1 MNKLEA
7 VRQKIASYD
16 NIDRLLAYW
25 RFHNYKIV
33 FTNGCFDILHKGH
46 IEYLAQASS
55 YGDILIVGL
64 NSDLSV
70 KNIKGPTRPVQDES
84 TRLLVLA
91 SLQFV
96 SKVILFDEDTP
107 YELIKIIQPDVLV
120 KGADYLPEQIIGFD
134 IVKAKGG
141 EVVTIGLT
149 EGYSTTGIIDK
160 MNHC

>member
-1 MNKLEA
+1 MNKLET
-7 VRQKIASYD
+7 VRQKIINYD
-16 NIDRLLAYW
+16 HFSQILAYW

-46 IEYLAQASS
+46 IEYLAKAAA
-55 YGDILIVGL
+55 YGDILIVGI
-64 NSDLSV
+64 NSDQSV
-70 KNIKGPTRPVQDES
+70 RNIKGPSRPVQDES

-96 SKVILFDEDTP
+96 DKVVIFEEDTP
-107 YELIKIIQPDVLV
+107 YELIKIVQPDVLV
-120 KGADYLPEQIIGFD
+120 KGADYLPEQIVGYD

-141 EVVTIGLT
+141 EIITIQLT

-160 MNHC
+160 LNHS